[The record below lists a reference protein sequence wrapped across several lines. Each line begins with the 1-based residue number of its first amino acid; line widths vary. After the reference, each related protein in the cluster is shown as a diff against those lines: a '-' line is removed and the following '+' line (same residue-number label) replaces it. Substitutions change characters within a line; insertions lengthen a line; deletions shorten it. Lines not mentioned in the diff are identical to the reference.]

1 MKSLLF
7 ISFPKTLYSIF
18 IWYIF
23 EEFEIAK
30 RLLNRPVPH
39 SGNQTKKKG
48 IQKKTKAEMG
58 LREIY
63 ANAYDILLLLPLD
76 INVLCDI
83 HYSRKRGD
91 ERRTT
96 NLRKLRGHSKIRDS
110 K

>member
-1 MKSLLF
+1 
-7 ISFPKTLYSIF
+7 
-18 IWYIF
+18 
-23 EEFEIAK
+23 
-30 RLLNRPVPH
+30 
-39 SGNQTKKKG
+39 
-48 IQKKTKAEMG
+48 MG

-96 NLRKLRGHSKIRDS
+96 NLRKLLSTELRGVCVLSVCAVQWQA
-110 K
+110 

>member
-1 MKSLLF
+1 
-7 ISFPKTLYSIF
+7 
-18 IWYIF
+18 
-23 EEFEIAK
+23 
-30 RLLNRPVPH
+30 
-39 SGNQTKKKG
+39 
-48 IQKKTKAEMG
+48 MG

-96 NLRKLRGHSKIRDS
+96 NLRKLRGNSKIRDLKYIRYLS
-110 K
+110 LFVSVMK